1 MRQKSERYRIITSFI
16 IKIVNDSPSDYDAA
30 EDIREYLEDFVEK
43 EVKERIEKY
52 SKYSKYNLKTG

>member
-1 MRQKSERYRIITSFI
+1 MREKSERYRIITSFI

-52 SKYSKYNLKTG
+52 SKYNLKTG